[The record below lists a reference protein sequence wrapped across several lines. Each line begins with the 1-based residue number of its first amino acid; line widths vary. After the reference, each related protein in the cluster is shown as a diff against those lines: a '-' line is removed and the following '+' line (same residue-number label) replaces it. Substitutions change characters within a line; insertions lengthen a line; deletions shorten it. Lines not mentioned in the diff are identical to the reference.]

1 LRAGAL
7 AWTIAV
13 VLALTLSA
21 AVPAWGAPRARHRR
35 AAPPLPTIS
44 VEVGAA
50 AAAHAVPPEF
60 LGMSFEVASLA
71 QLGNYAHSGD
81 LVNLLRS
88 LGPGLLRFGG
98 VTADTRVVWTD
109 AVTPAAPWAAQSI
122 STGDLENLATLAELT
137 GWHVL
142 LTLGL
147 GHFEPR
153 AAAREAAA
161 ARAALGPWLA
171 GIEIGNEP
179 NGYPIEHLRSEPW
192 GFIQYSEQVNAYRA
206 AIEAAAPGIP
216 LVGPDTSGS
225 SAYFSKWGYGEAV
238 DQRPALLTGH
248 HYALNCAQT
257 PPPSIPLLL
266 THLNRA
272 RAWGSLRS
280 YETVAETSETP
291 FRLDETNTVSC
302 GGVAGISNT
311 FASALW
317 AVSYLV
323 QAMFAG
329 VDGINLEGNPRNCL
343 GYTPICAPSGER
355 LARGELGAQPEWYA
369 LLLTKALV
377 GDVPLSTMSSRP
389 NQPNVEVATLRAPDG
404 ALHAVIVDDDP
415 TGSRGAVVK
424 LHVGRHFGRAALEW
438 LRAGSLSALTGVTLG
453 GRAVGPGGE
462 WRPSPRLP
470 HVRSR
475 DGVIAVTVPPAS
487 ACLATIVPR

>member
-1 LRAGAL
+1 MLAVAL
-7 AWTIAV
+7 A
-13 VLALTLSA
+13 LALSP
-21 AVPAWGAPRARHRR
+21 AVPAWGARRAHHRR
-35 AAPPLPTIS
+35 SAPPLPTIS
-44 VEVGAA
+44 VDVPTAA
-50 AAAHAVPPEF
+50 TGPPVPPEF

-71 QLGNYAHSGD
+71 QLGDYAHSGD

-88 LGPGLLRFGG
+88 LGPGVLRFGG

-161 ARAALGPWLA
+161 ARSALGPWLA

-179 NGYPIEHLRSEPW
+179 NGYPIEHLRSDPW
-192 GFIQYSEQVNAYRA
+192 GFVQYSEQVNAYRA
-206 AIEAAAPGIP
+206 AVETAAPGIP

-225 SAYFSKWGYGEAV
+225 SAYFAQWGYAEAV

-248 HYALNCAQT
+248 HYALNCAQI

-266 THLNRA
+266 TPLIRA
-272 RAWGSLRS
+272 RAVGSLRK
-280 YETVAETSETP
+280 YQAVAETSATP

-329 VDGINLEGNPRNCL
+329 VDGINLEGNPGNCL
-343 GYTPICAPSGER
+343 GYTPICAPSAER

-369 LLLTKALV
+369 LLMTKALI
-377 GDVPLSTMSSRP
+377 GDVPLSTTTSRP
-389 NQPNVEVATLRAPDG
+389 RQPNVEVATLRAPDG
-404 ALHAVIVDDDP
+404 ALHAVILDDDP

-424 LHVGRHFGRAALEW
+424 LHVGRGFSRAALEW
-438 LRAGSLSALTGVTLG
+438 LRAGSLSALAGVTLG
-453 GRAVGPGGE
+453 GRAVSPDGE
-462 WRPSPRLP
+462 WHSSPKLP
-470 HVRSR
+470 HVRAR
-475 DGVIAVTVPPAS
+475 GGVISVTVPPAS

>member
-1 LRAGAL
+1 LRAGPRAAL
-7 AWTIAV
+7 AAA
-13 VLALTLSA
+13 LALGLLA
-21 AVPAWGAPRARHRR
+21 ATPAWGVKRARHRR
-35 AAPPLPTIS
+35 GAPQLPTIS
-44 VEVGAA
+44 VDVGTAA
-50 AAAHAVPPEF
+50 ARRPVAPEF
-60 LGMSFEVASLA
+60 LGMSFEVASLP
-71 QLGNYAHSGD
+71 QLGAYADSGD
-81 LVNLLRS
+81 LVALLRS

-98 VTADTRVVWTD
+98 VTADTRVVWSD

-122 STGDLENLATLAELT
+122 GTGDLENLAVLAERT

-161 ARAALGPWLA
+161 ARSALGPWLA

-179 NGYPIEHLRSEPW
+179 NGYPVEHLRGEPW
-192 GFIQYSEQVNAYRA
+192 GFLQYSEQVNAYRA

-216 LVGPDTSGS
+216 LVGPDTAGS
-225 SAYFSKWGYGEAV
+225 SAYFANWGYAEAV

-248 HYALNCAQT
+248 HYALRCVQT

-266 THLNRA
+266 DRRTRA
-272 RAWGSLRS
+272 RALVSLRA
-280 YETVAETSETP
+280 YETVAEMSETP

-302 GGVAGISNT
+302 GGVSGISNT

-323 QAMFAG
+323 QAMFVG
-329 VDGINLEGNPRNCL
+329 VDGINLQGNPGNCV
-343 GYTPICAPSGER
+343 GYTPICAPSAER

-369 LLLTKALV
+369 LLMTKALI
-377 GDVPLSTMSSRP
+377 GDVPLSTTTSRAD
-389 NQPNVEVATLRAPDG
+389 QPNVEVATLRAPDG

-415 TGSRGAVVK
+415 IGSRGAVVK
-424 LHVGRHFGRAALEW
+424 LHVGRSFARAALEW
-438 LRAGSLSALTGVTLG
+438 LRAGSLSARAGVTLG
-453 GRAVGPGGE
+453 GRAVGADGE
-462 WRPSPRLP
+462 WQPSPRFP
-470 HVRSR
+470 HVRNR
-475 DGVIAVTVPPAS
+475 NGVIAVTIPPAS